1 MDPKGPLIDAARF
14 AKFAPKALPG
24 TVEALEKAARK
35 WKLTEPLVLA
45 HWLGQSHVESRG
57 FSTLVESLNYS
68 VDGLLATFGRHRISE
83 ADARRLGRIDG
94 VRGGQKVTIRPAD
107 QQAIANLVYGGR
119 WGRQHLGNTEPNDG
133 WDMRGSGFKQN
144 TGRANIEESGYT
156 AEQLRTDVNAAADAA
171 AGFFV
176 KHDCVP
182 PARADDVPAVTL
194 RVNGGDNGL
203 PDRVAKTKAAKTV
216 VGL

>member
-1 MDPKGPLIDAARF
+1 MDPKGPLIDPARF
-14 AKFAPKALPG
+14 SKFAPKALPG

-35 WKLTEPLVLA
+35 WKLAEPLVLA
-45 HWLGQSHVESRG
+45 HWLGQMHVESRG

-107 QQAIANLVYGGR
+107 QRAIANLVYGGR
-119 WGRQHLGNTEPNDG
+119 WGRQNLGNTEPNDG
-133 WDMRGSGFKQN
+133 WEMRGSGFKQI
-144 TGRANIEESGYT
+144 TGRSNMQESGFT
-156 AEQLRTDVNAAADAA
+156 ADQLRTDVTAAADAA
-171 AGFFV
+171 AGFFA

-182 PARADDVPAVTL
+182 PARADNVEEVTE
-194 RVNGGDNGL
+194 RVNGGHNGL
-203 PDRVAKTKAAKTV
+203 PDRVAKTKAAKAV
-216 VGL
+216 VGA